1 MLLET
6 YSAAYD
12 DDQLLATLPQ
22 FLIIVKEVTGDPAFS
37 MYNLSLKEDWKTSK
51 KYYSGADSNGKLATQ
66 DFNVN
71 TSSPLK
77 CLTVDRYL
85 QLPLNFLKR

>member
-1 MLLET
+1 MET

-51 KYYSGADSNGKLATQ
+51 KYYAGADINGMLVTFRIHYRELVHFSN
-66 DFNVN
+66 V
-71 TSSPLK
+71 
-77 CLTVDRYL
+77 
-85 QLPLNFLKR
+85 